1 MPCLHDSLIGPI
13 HARAYPRIIHNW
25 CIFLLTD
32 STARGTIGA
41 FDPRR
46 ADMTQTETLLRRAY
60 RDTGL
65 ALLGISFAQAMG
77 IRAIRI
83 ALALRVSDWQQH
95 GERAPIQPALI

>member
-1 MPCLHDSLIGPI
+1 
-13 HARAYPRIIHNW
+13 
-25 CIFLLTD
+25 
-32 STARGTIGA
+32 
-41 FDPRR
+41 
-46 ADMTQTETLLRRAY
+46 MTHTETLLRRAY

-65 ALLGISFAQAMG
+65 ALLGISFAQAMC